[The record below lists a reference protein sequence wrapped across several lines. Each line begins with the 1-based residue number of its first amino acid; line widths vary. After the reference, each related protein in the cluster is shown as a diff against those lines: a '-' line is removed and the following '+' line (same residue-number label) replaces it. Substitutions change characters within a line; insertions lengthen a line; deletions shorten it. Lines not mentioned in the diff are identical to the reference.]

1 MSKKGFPSAFFFS
14 LIEKRKFIGVS
25 LLFSTNLLCKFVE
38 RWRKRKENGNL
49 PEANCLKPIAMQ
61 LAVSLS

>member
-14 LIEKRKFIGVS
+14 LREKRKFIGVS

-38 RWRKRKENGNL
+38 RWRKRKEI
-49 PEANCLKPIAMQ
+49 ANQ
-61 LAVSLS
+61 RLAWRLLRNRLFSLS